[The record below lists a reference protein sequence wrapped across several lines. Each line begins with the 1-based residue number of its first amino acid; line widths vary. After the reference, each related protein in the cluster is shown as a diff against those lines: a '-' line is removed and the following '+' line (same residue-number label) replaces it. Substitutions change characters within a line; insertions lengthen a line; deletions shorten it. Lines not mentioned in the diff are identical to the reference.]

1 MIIHGR
7 VVNDLVR
14 DPETLAGVVLA
25 GLVGH
30 RHSSFNTPA
39 EAEGFRQP
47 DVEPA
52 VFQSVA
58 VVPDRADQAA
68 LVGLL
73 KALRHFL
80 GAPEA
85 SPVVT
90 LGMVEGALE
99 GVGVHG
105 GRWSGATLCG
115 LKQRFRQ

>member
-1 MIIHGR
+1 MD
-7 VVNDLVR
+7 DLVR
-14 DPETLAGVVLA
+14 DPEALAWVVLA
-25 GLVGH
+25 GFVGH
-30 RHSSFNTPA
+30 RHSTFNTPA
-39 EAEGFRQP
+39 EPESFRQAH
-47 DVEPA
+47 VEPA

-58 VVPDRADQAA
+58 VVSDRADQAA

-73 KALRHFL
+73 KAFRHFL

-115 LKQRFRQ
+115 LKRFFRQ